1 MTVKEILEAHEL
13 LKRIGFGAEKGWEMD
28 GFYTPTEAL
37 ELMKKYSV
45 ITQLL
50 PTLRFVDEH
59 IANGSGHETIHCF
72 DVARGAAELVKV
84 LDESGVDPKHYFPHN
99 PETAF
104 IAGVY
109 HDIVLALK
117 RESLETAIP
126 RNILERL
133 VTPQHA
139 STFGDVVYLKGPIED
154 DLLGA
159 AMLEVCNL
167 GDNLAL
173 RTAVISAA
181 KDVPLVVPTT
191 NATLLQKVLDGIW
204 YHDGNYPL
212 RGFAEGEMILGQ
224 RLPLYEQGMLSDE
237 IMLQGIKKVL
247 GYINIE
253 DGWEERS
260 RRTDIAYLE
269 KILGKKA
276 PGFLDAIRGT
286 RAYDFVVEDLVPRE
300 RSMRTLDSPAF
311 LNGISVSRLTI
322 EELQCNN
329 RLMRIYRQEIEGL
342 AERYRHVSVK

>member
-1 MTVKEILEAHEL
+1 MSRKERTEAHDL
-13 LKRIGFGAEKGWEMD
+13 LARIGFGGEIGWEMG

-37 ELMKKYSV
+37 ELMERYSV
-45 ITQLL
+45 TGRLI

-84 LDESGVDPKHYFPHN
+84 LDESGVDPKHYFPHD

-104 IAGVY
+104 IAGVF
-109 HDIVLALK
+109 HDIVLGL
-117 RESLETAIP
+117 RQDSLETAIP

-212 RGFAEGEMILGQ
+212 RGFAEADMIIGQ
-224 RLPLYEQGMLSDE
+224 RLSLYQQGKLSDE
-237 IMLQGIKKVL
+237 VMLQGIKKVL

-260 RRTDIAYLE
+260 RTTDIAYLE
-269 KILGKKA
+269 KILAKKA

-300 RSMRTLDSPAF
+300 RSMRTMGSTAF
-311 LNGISVSRLTI
+311 LEGIIVSRLTI
-322 EELQCNN
+322 EELQLNQ

-342 AERYRHVSVK
+342 AERYTKWN